1 MVPSA
6 APPPG
11 MLARRHWA
19 FNVLWPLLPSCLRDV
34 WPRRIKLGTRLPGAS
49 ALLTW
54 LFLIVLPTVLGI
66 IFNPRALYLRLIF
79 YATATTFF
87 ALTAFSDPGEVATP
101 ATSPPSS
108 RASHCRVT
116 GRTVDRRDHYCPWIG
131 NTIGRGNYHVF
142 WCFIVSAAMYA
153 FLSALLALRGLVE
166 PRTASGSQA
175 VNVVLLVHGL
185 LVSLALSRLICYHAF
200 LTSINQT
207 TAENAKGAFA
217 ARPNPYDRGLAQ
229 NWLEVF
235 FVEQGDEES
244 AASAPMALADGGNG
258 VVDHRQLPDIIEVVD
273 FAAEAVQ
280 PKEFRGARL
289 LLYLGLATGSVCIAC
304 SVHATFLSQPPK
316 SSMGKGAV
324 HDAVTQRIVLRT
336 HVEHHSMST
345 SDPGRHLQTAQMMA
359 PSPPMMTPPPPSP
372 SPPAM
377 TPPPPRPSP
386 PAMTPPPPSPS
397 PPPPCPPTSP
407 PSPPPPSPPPPPP
420 TPSPPPPQPP
430 APPHPPMPPSQPP
443 APPSPP
449 PAHPPPPFQP
459 PPPLPPL
466 PPPSPPYP
474 PNPPASP
481 PWPPPSFPP
490 GMRPVSISDQP
501 LMWLALYVLIASLVS
516 LSVSMLPEKD
526 LRHSGLLLHKGIP
539 RIWLYGLFAVCQIL
553 TGTSCCGCAD
563 TCCACCS
570 CDIDEFSCLWC
581 GCKCAPGICA
591 CDDRNNCSDSTC
603 CTIKG
608 CYGRC
613 GCCNDYMNSLED
625 CHFCL
630 FWSAGGGENL
640 SEEADCCSGCWKTP
654 WLCFQVCQHMKWDGV
669 TGREEARTALEGC
682 WECGCWQ
689 CAVPWDTVWNACD
702 SKGTNGGVCECNCF
716 SCCRDNCQNEWDE
729 RTLAV
734 ECCCVRWHSQQGCC
748 LFYGYVYQH
757 DDFADETGA
766 VLDAWHRE
774 DSGPRCCCRCVGE
787 QQEAWTRVFGLFNVW
802 SVSTTCSVL
811 LRRRFKDSLVLRRV
825 AYVLYASATL
835 LFVIWRFV
843 ASYYAYWRIGF
854 FEPLDDGADIG
865 LAAALAMLAVSTV
878 VGLLYGGLCCSPPAW
893 SWLFNT
899 LQRAREREA
908 AKKER
913 AREREAAKK
922 AAKKEAEERAKR
934 RWSASRTEDQAHNSG
949 GCARVRRSERHAAA
963 GRSQSDLD

>member
-1 MVPSA
+1 
-6 APPPG
+6 
-11 MLARRHWA
+11 
-19 FNVLWPLLPSCLRDV
+19 
-34 WPRRIKLGTRLPGAS
+34 
-49 ALLTW
+49 
-54 LFLIVLPTVLGI
+54 
-66 IFNPRALYLRLIF
+66 
-79 YATATTFF
+79 
-87 ALTAFSDPGEVATP
+87 
-101 ATSPPSS
+101 
-108 RASHCRVT
+108 
-116 GRTVDRRDHYCPWIG
+116 
-131 NTIGRGNYHVF
+131 
-142 WCFIVSAAMYA
+142 
-153 FLSALLALRGLVE
+153 
-166 PRTASGSQA
+166 
-175 VNVVLLVHGL
+175 
-185 LVSLALSRLICYHAF
+185 
-200 LTSINQT
+200 
-207 TAENAKGAFA
+207 
-217 ARPNPYDRGLAQ
+217 
-229 NWLEVF
+229 
-235 FVEQGDEES
+235 
-244 AASAPMALADGGNG
+244 
-258 VVDHRQLPDIIEVVD
+258 
-273 FAAEAVQ
+273 
-280 PKEFRGARL
+280 
-289 LLYLGLATGSVCIAC
+289 
-304 SVHATFLSQPPK
+304 
-316 SSMGKGAV
+316 
-324 HDAVTQRIVLRT
+324 
-336 HVEHHSMST
+336 
-345 SDPGRHLQTAQMMA
+345 
-359 PSPPMMTPPPPSP
+359 
-372 SPPAM
+372 
-377 TPPPPRPSP
+377 
-386 PAMTPPPPSPS
+386 
-397 PPPPCPPTSP
+397 
-407 PSPPPPSPPPPPP
+407 
-420 TPSPPPPQPP
+420 
-430 APPHPPMPPSQPP
+430 
-443 APPSPP
+443 
-449 PAHPPPPFQP
+449 
-459 PPPLPPL
+459 
-466 PPPSPPYP
+466 
-474 PNPPASP
+474 
-481 PWPPPSFPP
+481 
-490 GMRPVSISDQP
+490 
-501 LMWLALYVLIASLVS
+501 MWLALYVLIASLVS

-640 SEEADCCSGCWKTP
+640 SEEADCCSGCWKNP

-689 CAVPWDTVWNACD
+689 CAVPWDTVLNACD
-702 SKGTNGGVCECNCF
+702 SKGTNGGICECNCF

-774 DSGPRCCCRCVGE
+774 DSGPRCCCCCVGE

-934 RWSASRTEDQAHNSG
+934 EMEALRAQKIKRTIRAVAHEYVVQSGTLQRGVPRVIWIEVPSFRGVVDDPRQDPVEGMERDVKWGVMHKHDPAVATHPDDLNGERWLFKFAKKGSLQTLTDEEYWR
-949 GCARVRRSERHAAA
+949 GCAKTHGRAKHYARQFNENLPSDMRITINPLEVVTFDDGGVTYHCGAEPPLEPASQFVKYMNNKGDANEEFFPEPMPLGMTKVQWRHDFDVASAFSHYVLHATDNRVTFLDLQGVGRTLTDLAIVSEKEEGEAGTTDQGINAILNFRNVHHVRTCRDNPACKALVRHAALTSTTD
-963 GRSQSDLD
+963 RFCHVISLEDDDPLSSDHLAIWQRP